1 MPPLLPQPSTDCSAH
16 QVVWGPHVD
25 PLFSSQ
31 HCAAPVAEVPAQEDC
46 AIEITFWQTVI
57 AKKLSPVQAWLVHLC
72 SAVFQ
77 PCFASRPPLTHAAR
91 LQTL

>member
-16 QVVWGPHVD
+16 QVVWGPHID

-46 AIEITFWQTVI
+46 AIVTAFWQTVI
-57 AKKLSPVQAWLVHLC
+57 ANHLC
-72 SAVFQ
+72 RLGLYTSA
-77 PCFASRPPLTHAAR
+77 
-91 LQTL
+91 LQSSSLALPHDLH